1 MGYPEPV
8 RKVCRFTPSYPCFL
22 PKSSPSEKD
31 FQVTGH
37 TGTVN
42 RMSID
47 PRAALSA
54 LTTALEEH
62 LVAASARRGEE
73 DPIVEATFL
82 GIIDAFEAYEEA
94 LFDAFDEVTPLVI
107 YGEDG
112 DEGDFDDDDDNDD
125 DSEDDDNDD
134 DSEDEPENSGSGT
147 QG

>member
-1 MGYPEPV
+1 MG
-8 RKVCRFTPSYPCFL
+8 
-22 PKSSPSEKD
+22 D
-31 FQVTGH
+31 FQVGGLTGS
-37 TGTVN
+37 VK

-54 LTTALEEH
+54 LTSALEEH

-107 YGEDG
+107 YGED
-112 DEGDFDDDDDNDD
+112 EDFDDDADSEGDD
-125 DSEDDDNDD
+125 DESLEPVSE
-134 DSEDEPENSGSGT
+134 
-147 QG
+147 

>member
-1 MGYPEPV
+1 
-8 RKVCRFTPSYPCFL
+8 
-22 PKSSPSEKD
+22 
-31 FQVTGH
+31 
-37 TGTVN
+37 
-42 RMSID
+42 MSID

-107 YGEDG
+107 YGEDDG
-112 DEGDFDDDDDNDD
+112 FDDDSDEDDDDEDD
-125 DSEDDDNDD
+125 DSDDEDDESDAGDANA
-134 DSEDEPENSGSGT
+134 DEAGASRSS
-147 QG
+147 

>member
-1 MGYPEPV
+1 
-8 RKVCRFTPSYPCFL
+8 
-22 PKSSPSEKD
+22 
-31 FQVTGH
+31 
-37 TGTVN
+37 
-42 RMSID
+42 MSID

-112 DEGDFDDDDDNDD
+112 EDID
-125 DSEDDDNDD
+125 EDD
-134 DSEDEPENSGSGT
+134 EDEIESDEESEAANE
-147 QG
+147 Q

>member
-1 MGYPEPV
+1 
-8 RKVCRFTPSYPCFL
+8 
-22 PKSSPSEKD
+22 
-31 FQVTGH
+31 
-37 TGTVN
+37 
-42 RMSID
+42 MSID
-47 PRAALSA
+47 PREALSA

-112 DEGDFDDDDDNDD
+112 EEFDE
-125 DSEDDDNDD
+125 DSEDSDDA
-134 DSEDEPENSGSGT
+134 DEEPKPAAE
-147 QG
+147 

>member
-1 MGYPEPV
+1 
-8 RKVCRFTPSYPCFL
+8 
-22 PKSSPSEKD
+22 
-31 FQVTGH
+31 
-37 TGTVN
+37 
-42 RMSID
+42 MSID

-112 DEGDFDDDDDNDD
+112 EDFDEE
-125 DSEDDDNDD
+125 DSEDSAESEESDDNLESA
-134 DSEDEPENSGSGT
+134 SE
-147 QG
+147 

>member
-1 MGYPEPV
+1 
-8 RKVCRFTPSYPCFL
+8 
-22 PKSSPSEKD
+22 
-31 FQVTGH
+31 
-37 TGTVN
+37 
-42 RMSID
+42 MSID

-112 DEGDFDDDDDNDD
+112 EEGDFDDEDDQESDD
-125 DSEDDDNDD
+125 DSI
-134 DSEDEPENSGSGT
+134 DSDASKAAE
-147 QG
+147 

>member
-1 MGYPEPV
+1 
-8 RKVCRFTPSYPCFL
+8 
-22 PKSSPSEKD
+22 
-31 FQVTGH
+31 
-37 TGTVN
+37 
-42 RMSID
+42 MSID

-112 DEGDFDDDDDNDD
+112 EDGDFDDDEGDDRDDEDHSDDESEND
-125 DSEDDDNDD
+125 
-134 DSEDEPENSGSGT
+134 GT
-147 QG
+147 GTAG

>member
-1 MGYPEPV
+1 
-8 RKVCRFTPSYPCFL
+8 
-22 PKSSPSEKD
+22 
-31 FQVTGH
+31 
-37 TGTVN
+37 
-42 RMSID
+42 MSID

-107 YGEDG
+107 YGED
-112 DEGDFDDDDDNDD
+112 DD
-125 DSEDDDNDD
+125 EDDFEE
-134 DSEDEPENSGSGT
+134 SDEPAEESGDTAGSS
-147 QG
+147 

>member
-1 MGYPEPV
+1 
-8 RKVCRFTPSYPCFL
+8 
-22 PKSSPSEKD
+22 
-31 FQVTGH
+31 
-37 TGTVN
+37 
-42 RMSID
+42 MSID
-47 PRAALSA
+47 PREALSA

-112 DEGDFDDDDDNDD
+112 EEFDE
-125 DSEDDDNDD
+125 DSEDSD
-134 DSEDEPENSGSGT
+134 DSDEEPKPAAE
-147 QG
+147 

>member
-1 MGYPEPV
+1 
-8 RKVCRFTPSYPCFL
+8 
-22 PKSSPSEKD
+22 
-31 FQVTGH
+31 
-37 TGTVN
+37 
-42 RMSID
+42 MSID

-107 YGEDG
+107 YGED
-112 DEGDFDDDDDNDD
+112 DDFDEADADENDD
-125 DSEDDDNDD
+125 AAQDSND
-134 DSEDEPENSGSGT
+134 ELEPLSD
-147 QG
+147 

>member
-1 MGYPEPV
+1 
-8 RKVCRFTPSYPCFL
+8 
-22 PKSSPSEKD
+22 
-31 FQVTGH
+31 
-37 TGTVN
+37 
-42 RMSID
+42 MSID

-112 DEGDFDDDDDNDD
+112 DDDFDDDDDDHEN
-125 DSEDDDNDD
+125 SEDAL
-134 DSEDEPENSGSGT
+134 EPLT
-147 QG
+147 D

>member
-1 MGYPEPV
+1 
-8 RKVCRFTPSYPCFL
+8 
-22 PKSSPSEKD
+22 
-31 FQVTGH
+31 
-37 TGTVN
+37 
-42 RMSID
+42 MSID

-112 DEGDFDDDDDNDD
+112 EDGDDSDDFDEEGED
-125 DSEDDDNDD
+125 EDDDVEEDD
-134 DSEDEPENSGSGT
+134 EDADLESETAKE
-147 QG
+147 Q

>member
-1 MGYPEPV
+1 MED
-8 RKVCRFTPSYPCFL
+8 
-22 PKSSPSEKD
+22 EKD
-31 FQVTGH
+31 FHVGEL

-47 PRAALSA
+47 PREALSA

-107 YGEDG
+107 YGEEF
-112 DEGDFDDDDDNDD
+112 DEDSEESD
-125 DSEDDDNDD
+125 DS
-134 DSEDEPENSGSGT
+134 DEELE
-147 QG
+147 QAAE

>member
-1 MGYPEPV
+1 
-8 RKVCRFTPSYPCFL
+8 
-22 PKSSPSEKD
+22 
-31 FQVTGH
+31 
-37 TGTVN
+37 
-42 RMSID
+42 MSID

-112 DEGDFDDDDDNDD
+112 EDVEEDSDESDESDNDL
-125 DSEDDDNDD
+125 
-134 DSEDEPENSGSGT
+134 EPASD
-147 QG
+147 

>member
-1 MGYPEPV
+1 
-8 RKVCRFTPSYPCFL
+8 
-22 PKSSPSEKD
+22 
-31 FQVTGH
+31 
-37 TGTVN
+37 
-42 RMSID
+42 MSID

-112 DEGDFDDDDDNDD
+112 EEGDFDDEDDEESDD
-125 DSEDDDNDD
+125 DSI
-134 DSEDEPENSGSGT
+134 DSDVSKVAE
-147 QG
+147 

>member
-1 MGYPEPV
+1 
-8 RKVCRFTPSYPCFL
+8 
-22 PKSSPSEKD
+22 
-31 FQVTGH
+31 
-37 TGTVN
+37 
-42 RMSID
+42 MSID
-47 PRAALSA
+47 PREALSA

-112 DEGDFDDDDDNDD
+112 EFDEEDE
-125 DSEDDDNDD
+125 EDDDELESDD
-134 DSEDEPENSGSGT
+134 ELEPLT
-147 QG
+147 D

>member
-1 MGYPEPV
+1 
-8 RKVCRFTPSYPCFL
+8 
-22 PKSSPSEKD
+22 
-31 FQVTGH
+31 
-37 TGTVN
+37 
-42 RMSID
+42 MSID

-112 DEGDFDDDDDNDD
+112 DDDFDDDDDENDHENE
-125 DSEDDDNDD
+125 DSEDAL
-134 DSEDEPENSGSGT
+134 EPLT
-147 QG
+147 D

>member
-1 MGYPEPV
+1 
-8 RKVCRFTPSYPCFL
+8 
-22 PKSSPSEKD
+22 
-31 FQVTGH
+31 
-37 TGTVN
+37 
-42 RMSID
+42 MSID

-112 DEGDFDDDDDNDD
+112 EDFDENDEEGDDEDAELE
-125 DSEDDDNDD
+125 SEIAN
-134 DSEDEPENSGSGT
+134 E
-147 QG
+147 Q

>member
-1 MGYPEPV
+1 
-8 RKVCRFTPSYPCFL
+8 
-22 PKSSPSEKD
+22 
-31 FQVTGH
+31 
-37 TGTVN
+37 
-42 RMSID
+42 MSID

-112 DEGDFDDDDDNDD
+112 EDGDFDDDEGDDRDDEDNSDDESEND
-125 DSEDDDNDD
+125 
-134 DSEDEPENSGSGT
+134 GT
-147 QG
+147 GTAG